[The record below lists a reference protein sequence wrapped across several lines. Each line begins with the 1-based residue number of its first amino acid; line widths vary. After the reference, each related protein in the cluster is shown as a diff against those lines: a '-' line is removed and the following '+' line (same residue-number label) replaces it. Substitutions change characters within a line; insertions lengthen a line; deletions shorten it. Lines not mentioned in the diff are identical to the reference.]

1 MVLQLKFQKK
11 KKKSKFKL
19 NFRKNKHTF
28 AKEKTLDVL
37 RTSFNIHRAT
47 LTGRS
52 FDTLQTISNGEQN
65 TKYQTRVA

>member
-1 MVLQLKFQKK
+1 MQLQTRSPKIKENYQCGSLVEVSKK

-52 FDTLQTISNGEQN
+52 FDTL
-65 TKYQTRVA
+65 